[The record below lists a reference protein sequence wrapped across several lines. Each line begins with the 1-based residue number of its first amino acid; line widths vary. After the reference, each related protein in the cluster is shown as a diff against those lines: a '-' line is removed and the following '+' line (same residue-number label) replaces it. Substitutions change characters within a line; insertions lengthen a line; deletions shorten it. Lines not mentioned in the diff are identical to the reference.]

1 MEQLKVDTFV
11 PDSKETAIFYMVF
24 VCRLYLNW
32 IVIGRKRAVVFSLVS
47 QSNLV
52 FFLAE
57 SNLNKEGLTLFKVM
71 EIN

>member
-47 QSNLV
+47 QSNL
-52 FFLAE
+52 FFFGQNQL
-57 SNLNKEGLTLFKVM
+57 STKKVLLCLR
-71 EIN
+71 

>member
-47 QSNLV
+47 QSNLI
-52 FFLAE
+52 FFWQNQL
-57 SNLNKEGLTLFKVM
+57 STKKVLLCLR
-71 EIN
+71 

>member
-11 PDSKETAIFYMVF
+11 PDPKETAIFYMVF

-47 QSNLV
+47 QSNLI
-52 FFLAE
+52 FFWQNQL
-57 SNLNKEGLTLFKVM
+57 STKKVLLCLR
-71 EIN
+71 

>member
-47 QSNLV
+47 QSNLI
-52 FFLAE
+52 FFWQNQI
-57 SNLNKEGLTLFKVM
+57 STKKVLLCLR
-71 EIN
+71 